1 MLSSHRLLE
10 EHMFTGFLAVLV
22 ATFLITPCYANTGN
36 HMEPRMTEKRAK
48 MVLSQVGV
56 YSTMS
61 PHELAQKLLQQECV
75 ENFSGCEKEDYIEN
89 SSALIGHRIEMSS
102 NYFEFNY
109 KYCASKCVPA
119 DWPGSDLYLCGQYL
133 QHHSLIEYNR
143 YFGGTGSPALANPK
157 HLKT

>member
-1 MLSSHRLLE
+1 MPKWCSVKLAFIEKWLEALFSEVAKNNVEDFVHCLTCKNSTELFLVFLQLL
-10 EHMFTGFLAVLV
+10 FFLRIA
-22 ATFLITPCYANTGN
+22 
-36 HMEPRMTEKRAK
+36 
-48 MVLSQVGV
+48 S

-119 DWPGSDLYLCGQYL
+119 DWPGSDL
-133 QHHSLIEYNR
+133 SIR
-143 YFGGTGSPALANPK
+143 
-157 HLKT
+157 